1 MAEHLSLRE
10 RLTALWGH
18 GEPTFEPSDD
28 STIAAFADLF
38 AGTDLLAFD
47 ANKHLR
53 TDALSPIYDCQT
65 ERRASADAAVEQFA
79 VHWSPVWSTSSPV
92 TGFRTGQDSA
102 LLGSTPTIAMPQD
115 ERTAALLLLVT
126 TPYVHLS
133 ANREGPR
140 LLVQGAYI
148 DDDNDY
154 RYVTLSPAALKRVED
169 ASAHTA
175 ETAG

>member
-10 RLTALWGH
+10 RLSALWGH

-28 STIAAFADLF
+28 PTIVAFAELF
-38 AGTDLLAFD
+38 ASTDLLAFD

-53 TDALSPIYDCQT
+53 TDALSPIYDCET
-65 ERRASADAAVEQFA
+65 ERRASADAAVEEFA

-115 ERTAALLLLVT
+115 ERTSALLLLVT
-126 TPYVHLS
+126 TSFVHLS

-154 RYVTLSPAALKRVED
+154 RYVTLSPAALERVEEM
-169 ASAHTA
+169 AAQAA
-175 ETAG
+175 ETTS